1 MAQTIDRS
9 TTEEN
14 RAATP
19 TLPASHVGRAPDAPH
34 SPRTPPIPPDTLGG
48 LPLKPYYEPADAAEI
63 DVDRDLGLPGDYPY
77 TRGVHRTMYRDKVW
91 TMRQFAGFGSAAETN
106 ARYRFL
112 LSQGQ
117 TGLSVAFDMP
127 TLMGHDSDSPHALGE
142 VGRCGVAV
150 DTLDDMRTLFRGID
164 LGDVTT
170 SMTINSPAPILLAMY
185 FAVAEEQGVPLARL
199 GGTLQNDIL
208 KEYIA
213 QKEFIFPVQPSMRLV
228 TDVVEFCTRHVPR
241 WHPISISGYHIR
253 EAGSTAAQEL
263 AFTLADGF
271 AYVEAGIARGLDVDD
286 FAPRLSFF
294 FNAHIDFFEEI
305 AKYRAARRIWARH
318 MKERYGAKH
327 ERSLK
332 LRFHTQ
338 TAGCSLTAQQIENNI
353 ARTAFEA
360 MSAVLGGTN
369 SLHTN
374 SMDEVLALPTEKA
387 AQIALRT
394 QQILAYETGV
404 PSVVDPLAGSWFI
417 EDLTTRMEQ
426 AAEEYFAAIDERGGM
441 LAAIDDG
448 YPQREIAD
456 AAFRY
461 QQQLESGERVIV
473 GVNVYE
479 ATADDQPPPILVIDP
494 EIERDQVSR
503 VRTLRETRDNTS
515 VRSRLDELSGA
526 AAGSENTMPAML
538 ECVKAGATEGEII
551 ESLREVFGTYRET
564 PVF

>member
-1 MAQTIDRS
+1 MTQTIDRAAVPPGRPDKPRQ
-9 TTEEN
+9 
-14 RAATP
+14 RAA
-19 TLPASHVGRAPDAPH
+19 
-34 SPRTPPIPPDTLGG
+34 PPIPPDTLGG
-48 LPLKPYYEPADAAEI
+48 LPLATWYGPDTSPI
-63 DVDRDLGLPGDYPY
+63 DVERDLGEPGSFPY

-91 TMRQFAGFGSAAETN
+91 TMRQFAGFGSARDTN
-106 ARYRFL
+106 ERYRFL
-112 LSQGQ
+112 LDQGQ
-117 TGLSVAFDMP
+117 MGLSVAFDMP
-127 TLMGHDSDSPHALGE
+127 TLMGHDSDSPHSLGE

-150 DTLDDMRTLFRGID
+150 DSVEDMLTLFSGID
-164 LGDVTT
+164 IGAVTT
-170 SMTINSPAPILLAMY
+170 SMTINSPAPILFAMY
-185 FAVAEEQGVPLARL
+185 LAAADEQRIPYTKL

-213 QKEFIFPVQPSMRLV
+213 QKEFIFPIRQSMRLV
-228 TDVVEFCTRHVPR
+228 TDVVEFCTRNVPS
-241 WHPISISGYHIR
+241 WNPISISGYHIR

-271 AYVEAGIARGLDVDD
+271 AYVEAGIERGLDVDE

-318 MKERYGAKH
+318 MREHYGAKD

-338 TAGCSLTAQQIENNI
+338 TAGCSLTAQQIENNV

-360 MSAVLGGTN
+360 LAAVLGGTN

-417 EDLTTRMEQ
+417 EDLTDRMEQ
-426 AAEEYFAAIDERGGM
+426 AAEDYFAAIAERGGM
-441 LAAIDDG
+441 LDAVAEG
-448 YPQREIAD
+448 FPQREIAD

-461 QQQLESGERVIV
+461 QSQLETGERVIV
-473 GVNVYE
+473 GVNVFE
-479 ATADDQPPPILVIDP
+479 QSVDSVQPPTLVIDP
-494 EIERDQVSR
+494 DVEVDQAAR
-503 VRTLRETRDNTS
+503 LKRLRERRDNTS
-515 VRSRLDELSGA
+515 VATRLDALQEVARGTDNL
-526 AAGSENTMPAML
+526 MPAIID
-538 ECVKAGATEGEII
+538 CVRARATEGEIV
-551 ESLREVFGTYRET
+551 EALRTVFGTYRET

>member
-1 MAQTIDRS
+1 MTQTIDRA
-9 TTEEN
+9 E
-14 RAATP
+14 TP
-19 TLPASHVGRAPDAPH
+19 SGSPDAPRRH
-34 SPRTPPIPPDTLGG
+34 AAPPIPPDTLGG
-48 LPLKPYYEPADAAEI
+48 LPLATWYGPDSVAI
-63 DVDRDLGLPGDYPY
+63 DVKRDLGDPGSYPY

-91 TMRQFAGFGSAAETN
+91 TMRQFAGFGSAKDTN
-106 ARYRFL
+106 ERYRFL
-112 LSQGQ
+112 LDQGQ

-127 TLMGHDSDSPHALGE
+127 TLMGYDSDSPHGLGE

-150 DTLDDMRTLFRGID
+150 DSVEDMLTLFSGID
-164 LGDVTT
+164 IGAVTT
-170 SMTINSPAPILLAMY
+170 SMTINSPAPILFAMY
-185 FAVAEEQGVPLARL
+185 LAAADENGIAYSKL

-213 QKEFIFPVQPSMRLV
+213 QKEFIFPIRPSMRLV
-228 TDVVEFCTRHVPR
+228 TDVVEFCTRNVPS
-241 WHPISISGYHIR
+241 WNPISISGYHIR

-271 AYVEAGIARGLDVDD
+271 AYVEAGIQRGLDVDE

-318 MKERYGAKH
+318 MRERFGAKD

-338 TAGCSLTAQQIENNI
+338 TAGCSLTAQQIENNV

-360 MSAVLGGTN
+360 LAAVLGGTN

-417 EDLTTRMEQ
+417 EDLTNRMEQ
-426 AAEEYFAAIDERGGM
+426 AAEEYFAAIGERGGM
-441 LAAIDDG
+441 LEAVAEG
-448 YPQREIAD
+448 FPQREIAD

-461 QQQLESGERVIV
+461 QSQLETGERVIV
-473 GVNVYE
+473 GVNVFE
-479 ATADDQPPPILVIDP
+479 HSVDMTQPPTLVIDP
-494 EIERDQVSR
+494 DVEVEQGARLEQ
-503 VRTLRETRDNTS
+503 LRQRRDNTS
-515 VRSRLDELSGA
+515 VATRLNALQEVA
-526 AAGSENTMPAML
+526 RGSDNMMPAIID
-538 ECVKAGATEGEII
+538 CVRARATEGEIV
-551 ESLREVFGTYRET
+551 EALRSVFGTYREA

>member
-1 MAQTIDRS
+1 MTQTIDRA
-9 TTEEN
+9 E
-14 RAATP
+14 TP
-19 TLPASHVGRAPDAPH
+19 SGSPDAP
-34 SPRTPPIPPDTLGG
+34 RRQTAPPIPPDTLGG
-48 LPLKPYYEPADAAEI
+48 LPLATWYGPDSVAI
-63 DVDRDLGLPGDYPY
+63 DVERDLGDPGSYPY

-91 TMRQFAGFGSAAETN
+91 TMRQFAGFGSAQDTN
-106 ARYRFL
+106 ERYRFL
-112 LSQGQ
+112 LDQGQ

-127 TLMGHDSDSPHALGE
+127 TLMGYDSDSPHGLGE

-150 DTLDDMRTLFRGID
+150 DSVEDMLTLFSGID
-164 LGDVTT
+164 IGAVTT
-170 SMTINSPAPILLAMY
+170 SMTINSPAPILFAMY
-185 FAVAEEQGVPLARL
+185 LAAADENGIAYSKL

-213 QKEFIFPVQPSMRLV
+213 QKEFIFPIRPSMRLV
-228 TDVVEFCTRHVPR
+228 TDVVEFCTRNVPS
-241 WHPISISGYHIR
+241 WNPISISGYHIR

-271 AYVEAGIARGLDVDD
+271 AYVEAGIQRGLDVDE

-318 MKERYGAKH
+318 MRERFGAKD

-338 TAGCSLTAQQIENNI
+338 TAGCSLTAQQIENNV

-360 MSAVLGGTN
+360 LAAVLGGTN

-417 EDLTTRMEQ
+417 EDLTNRMEQ
-426 AAEEYFAAIDERGGM
+426 AAEEYFAAIGERGGM
-441 LAAIDDG
+441 LEAVAEG
-448 YPQREIAD
+448 FPQREIAD

-461 QQQLESGERVIV
+461 QSQLETGERVIV
-473 GVNVYE
+473 GVNVFE
-479 ATADDQPPPILVIDP
+479 HSVDMTQPPTLVIDP
-494 EIERDQVSR
+494 DVEVEQAARLEQ
-503 VRTLRETRDNTS
+503 LRQRRDNTS
-515 VRSRLDELSGA
+515 VATRLNALQEVA
-526 AAGSENTMPAML
+526 RGSDNMMPAIID
-538 ECVKAGATEGEII
+538 CVRARATEGEIV
-551 ESLREVFGTYRET
+551 EALRSVFGTYREA

>member
-1 MAQTIDRS
+1 MTQTI
-9 TTEEN
+9 N
-14 RAATP
+14 RPGAAATP
-19 TLPASHVGRAPDAPH
+19 ADRDA
-34 SPRTPPIPPDTLGG
+34 PPIPPDTLGG
-48 LPLKPYYEPADAAEI
+48 LPLDPWYGPPASPQDVEHELGEP
-63 DVDRDLGLPGDYPY
+63 GSFPF

-91 TMRQFAGFGSAAETN
+91 TMRQFAGFGSAEDTN
-106 ARYRFL
+106 ERYRFL
-112 LSQGQ
+112 LAQGQ

-127 TLMGHDSDSPHALGE
+127 TLMGIDSDSPHALGE

-150 DTLDDMRTLFRGID
+150 DSVEDMLTLFNGID
-164 LGDVTT
+164 VGEVTT
-170 SMTINSPAPILLAMY
+170 SMTINSPAPILFAMY
-185 FAVAEEQGVPLARL
+185 LAAADERGIPYRML

-213 QKEFIFPVQPSMRLV
+213 QKEFIFPIRPSMRLV
-228 TDVVEFCTRHVPR
+228 TDVVEFCTRNVPS
-241 WHPISISGYHIR
+241 WNPVSISGYHIR

-271 AYVEAGIARGLDVDD
+271 AYVEAGIARGLDVDE

-318 MKERYGAKH
+318 MRDRYGAKD

-338 TAGCSLTAQQIENNI
+338 TAGCSLTAQQIENNV

-360 MSAVLGGTN
+360 LAAVLGGTN

-404 PSVVDPLAGSWFI
+404 PSVVDPLAGSWFV
-417 EDLTTRMEQ
+417 EDLTNRMEQ
-426 AAEEYFAAIDERGGM
+426 AAEDYFAAIAERGGM
-441 LAAIDDG
+441 IAAVDEG
-448 YPQREIAD
+448 FPQREIAD

-461 QQQLESGERVIV
+461 QSQLETGERVIV
-473 GVNVYE
+473 GVNVLDQSVD
-479 ATADDQPPPILVIDP
+479 TVQPPTLVIDP
-494 EIERDQVSR
+494 DVEAAQAARLKA
-503 VRTLRETRDNTS
+503 LRETRDNTS
-515 VRSRLDELSGA
+515 VSTRLDALQEVA
-526 AAGSENTMPAML
+526 KGSDNMMPAIID
-538 ECVKAGATEGEII
+538 CVRARATEGEII
-551 ESLREVFGTYRET
+551 EALRVVFGTHRET

>member
-1 MAQTIDRS
+1 VA
-9 TTEEN
+9 
-14 RAATP
+14 
-19 TLPASHVGRAPDAPH
+19 
-34 SPRTPPIPPDTLGG
+34 
-48 LPLKPYYEPADAAEI
+48 AAE
-63 DVDRDLGLPGDYPY
+63 
-77 TRGVHRTMYRDKVW
+77 KK
-91 TMRQFAGFGSAAETN
+91 
-106 ARYRFL
+106 
-112 LSQGQ
+112 
-117 TGLSVAFDMP
+117 
-127 TLMGHDSDSPHALGE
+127 
-142 VGRCGVAV
+142 
-150 DTLDDMRTLFRGID
+150 GI
-164 LGDVTT
+164 
-170 SMTINSPAPILLAMY
+170 PRAK
-185 FAVAEEQGVPLARL
+185 L
-199 GGTLQNDIL
+199 GGTIQADIL

-213 QKEFIFPVQPSMRLV
+213 QKEWIFPPRPHMRV
-228 TDVVEFCTRHVPR
+228 IVDMMRFCRDEMPKWNT
-241 WHPISISGYHIR
+241 ISISGYHIR

-271 AYVEAGIARGLDVDD
+271 AYVEAGIAAGLDVDA

-318 MKERYGAKH
+318 MKERYGAKD

-374 SMDEVLALPTEKA
+374 SMDEVLALPTAKA

-404 PSVVDPLAGSWFI
+404 PSVVDPLAGSWFV
-417 EDLTTRMEQ
+417 EDLTNRMEH
-426 AAEEYFAAIDERGGM
+426 AAEEYFAAIEDRGGM

-479 ATADDQPPPILVIDP
+479 HDVSSEPPPILIIDP
-494 EIERDQVSR
+494 EIERAQAAR
-503 VRTLRETRDNTS
+503 VRTIRETRDNSS
-515 VRSRLDELSGA
+515 VQSRLEELRVA
-526 AAGSENTMPAML
+526 ARGNDNTMPPIL
-538 ECVKAGATEGEII
+538 SCVKAMATEGEII
-551 ESLREVFGTYRET
+551 GALRDVFGTHRET

>member
-1 MAQTIDRS
+1 MAQTIDR
-9 TTEEN
+9 
-14 RAATP
+14 P
-19 TLPASHVGRAPDAPH
+19 TQPAEHMQSPRHVAPH
-34 SPRTPPIPPDTLGG
+34 VRRSPVVPPDTLGG
-48 LPLKPYYEPADAAEI
+48 LPLKTSYDPSDTAGL
-63 DVDRDLGLPGDYPY
+63 DVERDLGEPGSYPY
-77 TRGVHRTMYRDKVW
+77 TRGLHRTMYRDKVW

-106 ARYRFL
+106 KRYRFL
-112 LSQGQ
+112 LEQGQ

-127 TLMGHDSDSPHALGE
+127 TLMGHDSDAPDSLGE
-142 VGRCGVAV
+142 VGRCGVAI
-150 DTLDDMRTLFRGID
+150 DSLDDMLTLFGGID
-164 LGDVTT
+164 VGDVTT

-185 FAVAEEQGVPLARL
+185 LGVAEAQGVPLQRL

-213 QKEFIFPVQPSMRLV
+213 QKEYIFPVQPSMRLV
-228 TDVVEFCTRHVPR
+228 SDVVVFCTQHVPR
-241 WHPISISGYHIR
+241 WNPISISGYHIR

-271 AYVEAGIARGLDVDD
+271 AYVEAGIAAGLDVDE
-286 FAPRLSFF
+286 FVPRLSFF

-318 MKERYGAKH
+318 MRERYGAKD

-338 TAGCSLTAQQIENNI
+338 TAGCSLTAQQIENNV

-360 MSAVLGGTN
+360 LSAVLGGTN

-404 PSVVDPLAGSWFI
+404 PSVTDPLAGSWFI

-426 AAEEYFAAIDERGGM
+426 AAEEYFATIDEMGGM

-448 YPQREIAD
+448 FPQREIAD

-461 QQQLESGERVIV
+461 QQQLETGERVIV

-479 ATADDQPPPILVIDP
+479 DTVDSTPPPILVIDP
-494 EIERDQVSR
+494 DIERNQVAR
-503 VRTLRETRDNTS
+503 VRALRENRDNTS
-515 VRSRLDELSGA
+515 VESRLEELKTAVRNGD
-526 AAGSENTMPAML
+526 NTMPPILDA
-538 ECVKAGATEGEII
+538 VRARATEGEII
-551 ESLREVFGTYRET
+551 AAMRDVFGTYRES
-564 PVF
+564 PIF

>member
-1 MAQTIDRS
+1 MTQTIDRA
-9 TTEEN
+9 E
-14 RAATP
+14 TP
-19 TLPASHVGRAPDAPH
+19 SGSPDAP
-34 SPRTPPIPPDTLGG
+34 RRQTAPPIPPDTLGG
-48 LPLKPYYEPADAAEI
+48 LPLATWYGPDSVAI
-63 DVDRDLGLPGDYPY
+63 DVERDLGDPGSYPY

-91 TMRQFAGFGSAAETN
+91 TMRQFAGFGSAKDTN
-106 ARYRFL
+106 ERYRFL
-112 LSQGQ
+112 LDQGQ

-127 TLMGHDSDSPHALGE
+127 TLMGYDSDSPHGLGE

-150 DTLDDMRTLFRGID
+150 NSVEDMLTLFSGID
-164 LGDVTT
+164 IGAVTT
-170 SMTINSPAPILLAMY
+170 SMTINSPAPILFAMY
-185 FAVAEEQGVPLARL
+185 LAAADENGIAYSKL

-213 QKEFIFPVQPSMRLV
+213 QKEFIFPIRPSMQLV
-228 TDVVEFCTRHVPR
+228 TDVVEFCTRNVPS
-241 WHPISISGYHIR
+241 WNPISISGYHIR

-271 AYVEAGIARGLDVDD
+271 AYVEAGIQRGLDVDE

-318 MKERYGAKH
+318 MRERFGAKD

-338 TAGCSLTAQQIENNI
+338 TAGCSLTAQQIENNV

-360 MSAVLGGTN
+360 LAAVLGGTN

-417 EDLTTRMEQ
+417 EDLTNRMEQ
-426 AAEEYFAAIDERGGM
+426 AAEEYFAAIGERGGM
-441 LAAIDDG
+441 LEAVAEG
-448 YPQREIAD
+448 FPQREIAD

-461 QQQLESGERVIV
+461 QSQLETGERVIV
-473 GVNVYE
+473 GVNVFE
-479 ATADDQPPPILVIDP
+479 HSVDMTQPPTLVIDP
-494 EIERDQVSR
+494 DVEVEQAARLEQ
-503 VRTLRETRDNTS
+503 LRQRRDNTS
-515 VRSRLDELSGA
+515 VATRLNALQEVA
-526 AAGSENTMPAML
+526 RGSDNMMPAIID
-538 ECVKAGATEGEII
+538 CVRARATEGEIV
-551 ESLREVFGTYRET
+551 EALRSVFGTYREA

>member
-1 MAQTIDRS
+1 MTQTIDRAAVPPGHPDKPHQ
-9 TTEEN
+9 
-14 RAATP
+14 RAA
-19 TLPASHVGRAPDAPH
+19 
-34 SPRTPPIPPDTLGG
+34 PPIPPDTLGG
-48 LPLKPYYEPADAAEI
+48 LPLATWYGQDTSPI
-63 DVDRDLGLPGDYPY
+63 DVERDLGEPGSFPY
-77 TRGVHRTMYRDKVW
+77 TRGIHRTMYRDKVW
-91 TMRQFAGFGSAAETN
+91 TMRQFAGFGSARDTN
-106 ARYRFL
+106 ERYRFL
-112 LSQGQ
+112 LDQGQ

-127 TLMGHDSDSPHALGE
+127 TLMGHDSDSPHSLGE

-150 DTLDDMRTLFRGID
+150 DSVEDMLTLFSGID
-164 LGDVTT
+164 IGAVTT
-170 SMTINSPAPILLAMY
+170 SMTINSPAPILFSMYLA
-185 FAVAEEQGVPLARL
+185 AADEQRIPYTKL

-213 QKEFIFPVQPSMRLV
+213 QKEFIFPIRQSMRLV
-228 TDVVEFCTRHVPR
+228 TDVVEFCTRNVPS
-241 WHPISISGYHIR
+241 WNPISISGYHIR

-271 AYVEAGIARGLDVDD
+271 AYVEAGIERGLDVDE

-318 MKERYGAKH
+318 MREQYGAKDD
-327 ERSLK
+327 RSLK

-338 TAGCSLTAQQIENNI
+338 TAGCSLTAQQIENNV

-360 MSAVLGGTN
+360 LAAVLGGTN

-417 EDLTTRMEQ
+417 EDLTDRMEQ
-426 AAEEYFAAIDERGGM
+426 AAEDYFAAIAARGGM
-441 LAAIDDG
+441 LDAVAEG
-448 YPQREIAD
+448 FPQREIAD

-461 QQQLESGERVIV
+461 QSQLETGERVIV
-473 GVNVYE
+473 GVNVF
-479 ATADDQPPPILVIDP
+479 DQSVDTVLPPTLVIDP
-494 EIERDQVSR
+494 DVEVEQAARLKQ
-503 VRTLRETRDNTS
+503 LRERRDNTS
-515 VRSRLDELSGA
+515 VATRLDALQEVARGTDNL
-526 AAGSENTMPAML
+526 MPAIID
-538 ECVKAGATEGEII
+538 CVRARATEGEIV
-551 ESLREVFGTYRET
+551 EALRTVFGTYRET

>member
-1 MAQTIDRS
+1 MAQTIDR
-9 TTEEN
+9 
-14 RAATP
+14 ATQP
-19 TLPASHVGRAPDAPH
+19 PAHMQGAPRSAPH
-34 SPRTPPIPPDTLGG
+34 SERTPKVPDDTLGG
-48 LPLKPYYEPADAAEI
+48 LPLRPVYGPD
-63 DVDRDLGLPGDYPY
+63 DVALDVARDLAQPGEYPY
-77 TRGVHRTMYRDKVW
+77 TRGVYRTMYRDKVW

-106 ARYRFL
+106 ERYRFL
-112 LSQGQ
+112 LGQGQ
-117 TGLSVAFDMP
+117 MGLSVAFDMP
-127 TLMGHDSDSPHALGE
+127 TLMGHDSDAPESLGE

-150 DTLDDMRTLFRGID
+150 DSVDDMRTLFDAID
-164 LGDVTT
+164 VGSVTT
-170 SMTINSPAPILLAMY
+170 SMTINSPAPILFAMY
-185 FAVAEEQGVPLARL
+185 LAVAEEKGVPFSKV

-228 TDVVEFCTRHVPR
+228 SDVVAFCARETPR

-271 AYVEAGIARGLDVDD
+271 AYVEAGIAAGLEVDE

-318 MKERYGAKH
+318 MRERYGAKD

-360 MSAVLGGTN
+360 MAAVLGGTN

-394 QQILAYETGV
+394 QQILAYETGT
-404 PSVVDPLAGSWFI
+404 PSVADPLAGSWFI
-417 EDLTTRMEQ
+417 EDLTNRMEQ
-426 AAEEYFAAIDERGGM
+426 AAEEYFTAIDERGGM

-461 QQQLESGERVIV
+461 QQQLETGERVIV

-479 ATADDQPPPILVIDP
+479 ETVDASAPQILVIDP
-494 EIERDQVSR
+494 AIERDQVAR
-503 VRTLRETRDNTS
+503 VRRLRESRDNTS
-515 VRSRLDELSGA
+515 VATRLDALKEV
-526 AAGSENTMPAML
+526 AAGSENTMPAIL
-538 ECVKAGATEGEII
+538 DCVRARATEGEII
-551 ESLREVFGTYRET
+551 AALKDVFGVYHET

>member
-1 MAQTIDRS
+1 MTQTIDR
-9 TTEEN
+9 
-14 RAATP
+14 A
-19 TLPASHVGRAPDAPH
+19 GAPPGPPEAPR
-34 SPRTPPIPPDTLGG
+34 PREAPPIPPDTLGG
-48 LPLKPYYEPADAAEI
+48 LPLATSYGPEDSTI
-63 DVDRDLGLPGDYPY
+63 DVERDLGEPGSFPY

-91 TMRQFAGFGSAAETN
+91 TMRQFAGFGSARDTN
-106 ARYRFL
+106 LRYRFL
-112 LSQGQ
+112 LDQGQ
-117 TGLSVAFDMP
+117 MGLSVAFDMP
-127 TLMGHDSDSPHALGE
+127 TLMGHDSDAPESLGE
-142 VGRCGVAV
+142 VGRCGVAIDSV
-150 DTLDDMRTLFRGID
+150 EDMLTLFSGID
-164 LGDVTT
+164 VGAVTT
-170 SMTINSPAPILLAMY
+170 SMTINSPAPILFAMY
-185 FAVAEEQGVPLARL
+185 LAAADEQGIPYTKL

-213 QKEFIFPVQPSMRLV
+213 QKEFIFPIRPSMRLV
-228 TDVVEFCTRHVPR
+228 TDVVEFCTRNVPS
-241 WHPISISGYHIR
+241 WNPISISGYHIR

-271 AYVEAGIARGLDVDD
+271 AYVEAGIERGLDVDE

-318 MKERYGAKH
+318 MREHYGAKD

-338 TAGCSLTAQQIENNI
+338 TAGCSLTAQQIENNV

-360 MSAVLGGTN
+360 LAAVLGGTN

-417 EDLTTRMEQ
+417 EDLTNRIEQ
-426 AAEEYFAAIDERGGM
+426 AAEDYFAAIAERGGM
-441 LAAIDDG
+441 LDAVAEG
-448 YPQREIAD
+448 FPQREIAD

-461 QQQLESGERVIV
+461 QSQLETGERVIV
-473 GVNVYE
+473 GVNVFE
-479 ATADDQPPPILVIDP
+479 HSVDMAPPPTLVIDP
-494 EIERDQVSR
+494 DVEVSQAAR
-503 VRTLRETRDNTS
+503 LKQLRERRDSGS
-515 VRSRLDELSGA
+515 VATRLDALQEVARGTDNL
-526 AAGSENTMPAML
+526 MPAIID
-538 ECVKAGATEGEII
+538 CVRARATEGEIVAA
-551 ESLREVFGTYRET
+551 LRGVFGTYRET

>member
-1 MAQTIDRS
+1 MTQTIDRAGVPPG
-9 TTEEN
+9 EPE
-14 RAATP
+14 
-19 TLPASHVGRAPDAPH
+19 APR
-34 SPRTPPIPPDTLGG
+34 PREAPPIPPDTLGG
-48 LPLKPYYEPADAAEI
+48 LRLETRYAPDNASF
-63 DVDRDLGLPGDYPY
+63 DVERDLGEPGSYPY

-91 TMRQFAGFGSAAETN
+91 TMRQFAGFGSPRDTN
-106 ARYRFL
+106 ERYRFL
-112 LSQGQ
+112 LDQGQ
-117 TGLSVAFDMP
+117 MGLSVAFDMP
-127 TLMGHDSDSPHALGE
+127 TLMGHDSDSPQALGE

-150 DTLDDMRTLFRGID
+150 DSVEDMLTLFSGID
-164 LGDVTT
+164 VGAVTT
-170 SMTINSPAPILLAMY
+170 SMTINSPAPILFAMY
-185 FAVAEEQGVPLARL
+185 LAAADEQGIPYTKL

-213 QKEFIFPVQPSMRLV
+213 QKEFIFPIRPSMRLV
-228 TDVVEFCTRHVPR
+228 TDVVEFCTRNVPS
-241 WHPISISGYHIR
+241 WNPISISGYHIR

-271 AYVEAGIARGLDVDD
+271 AYVEAGIERGLDVDE

-294 FNAHIDFFEEI
+294 FNAHMDFFEEI

-318 MKERYGAKH
+318 MREQYGAKD

-338 TAGCSLTAQQIENNI
+338 TAGCSLTAQQIENNV

-360 MSAVLGGTN
+360 LAAVLGGTN

-417 EDLTTRMEQ
+417 EDLTNRMEQ
-426 AAEEYFAAIDERGGM
+426 AAEDYFAAIAERGGM
-441 LAAIDDG
+441 LDAVAEG
-448 YPQREIAD
+448 FPQREIAD

-461 QQQLESGERVIV
+461 QSQLETGERVIV
-473 GVNVYE
+473 GVNVFE
-479 ATADDQPPPILVIDP
+479 HSVDMVQPPTLVIDP
-494 EIERDQVSR
+494 NVEVEQAARLKE
-503 VRTLRETRDNTS
+503 LRERRDNTS
-515 VRSRLDELSGA
+515 VATRLDALQEVARGVDNL
-526 AAGSENTMPAML
+526 MPAIIH
-538 ECVKAGATEGEII
+538 CVRARATEGEIV
-551 ESLREVFGTYRET
+551 EALRTVFGTYRET

>member
-1 MAQTIDRS
+1 MAQTIDRPTQPAEHMQS
-9 TTEEN
+9 P
-14 RAATP
+14 RHAAP
-19 TLPASHVGRAPDAPH
+19 HVRRAPVV
-34 SPRTPPIPPDTLGG
+34 PPDTLGG
-48 LPLKPYYEPADAAEI
+48 LPLKTSYDASDTAGL
-63 DVDRDLGLPGDYPY
+63 DVERDLGQPGSYPY
-77 TRGVHRTMYRDKVW
+77 TRGLHRTMYRDKVW

-106 ARYRFL
+106 KRYRFL
-112 LSQGQ
+112 LEQGQ

-127 TLMGHDSDSPHALGE
+127 TLMGHDSDAPDSLGE
-142 VGRCGVAV
+142 VGRCGVAI
-150 DTLDDMRTLFRGID
+150 DSLDDMLTLFGGID
-164 LGDVTT
+164 VGDVTT

-185 FAVAEEQGVPLARL
+185 LGVAEAQGVPLQRL

-213 QKEFIFPVQPSMRLV
+213 QKEYIFPVQPSMRLV
-228 TDVVEFCTRHVPR
+228 SDVVIFCTQHVPR
-241 WHPISISGYHIR
+241 WNPISISGYHIR

-271 AYVEAGIARGLDVDD
+271 AYVEAGIAAGLDVDE
-286 FAPRLSFF
+286 FVPRLSFF

-318 MKERYGAKH
+318 MRERYGAKD

-338 TAGCSLTAQQIENNI
+338 TAGCSLTAQQIENNV

-360 MSAVLGGTN
+360 LSAVLGGTN

-404 PSVVDPLAGSWFI
+404 PSVTDPLAGSWFI

-426 AAEEYFAAIDERGGM
+426 AAEEYFATIDEMGGM

-448 YPQREIAD
+448 FPQREIAD

-461 QQQLESGERVIV
+461 QQQLETGERVIV

-479 ATADDQPPPILVIDP
+479 DTVDSTPPPILVIDP
-494 EIERDQVSR
+494 DIERNQVAR
-503 VRTLRETRDNTS
+503 VRALRENRDNSS
-515 VRSRLDELSGA
+515 VQSRLEELKTAVRNGD
-526 AAGSENTMPAML
+526 NTMPPIL
-538 ECVKAGATEGEII
+538 EAVRARATEGEII
-551 ESLREVFGTYRET
+551 AALRDVFGTYRES
-564 PVF
+564 PIF

>member
-1 MAQTIDRS
+1 MTQTIDR
-9 TTEEN
+9 
-14 RAATP
+14 A
-19 TLPASHVGRAPDAPH
+19 GAPPGPLDE
-34 SPRTPPIPPDTLGG
+34 PRPREAPPIPPDTLGG
-48 LPLKPYYEPADAAEI
+48 LPLATWYGPDDSPI
-63 DVDRDLGLPGDYPY
+63 DVERDLGEPGSFPY

-91 TMRQFAGFGSAAETN
+91 TMRQFAGFGTARDTN
-106 ARYRFL
+106 QRYRFL
-112 LSQGQ
+112 LDQGQ
-117 TGLSVAFDMP
+117 MGLSVAFDMP
-127 TLMGHDSDSPHALGE
+127 TLMGHDSDAPESLGE
-142 VGRCGVAV
+142 VGRCGVAIDSV
-150 DTLDDMRTLFRGID
+150 EDMLTLFSGID
-164 LGDVTT
+164 VGAVTT
-170 SMTINSPAPILLAMY
+170 SMTINSPAPILFAMY
-185 FAVAEEQGVPLARL
+185 LAAADERGIPYTKL

-213 QKEFIFPVQPSMRLV
+213 QKEFIFPIRPSMRLV
-228 TDVVEFCTRHVPR
+228 TDVVEFCTRNVPS
-241 WHPISISGYHIR
+241 WNPISISGYHIR

-271 AYVEAGIARGLDVDD
+271 AYVEAGIERGLDVDE

-318 MKERYGAKH
+318 MRDHYGAKD

-338 TAGCSLTAQQIENNI
+338 TAGCSLTAQQIENNV

-360 MSAVLGGTN
+360 LAAVLGGTN

-394 QQILAYETGV
+394 QQILAYETGI

-417 EDLTTRMEQ
+417 EDLTNRMEQ
-426 AAEEYFAAIDERGGM
+426 AAEDYFVAIAERGGM
-441 LAAIDDG
+441 LDAVAEG
-448 YPQREIAD
+448 FPQREIAD

-461 QQQLESGERVIV
+461 QSQLETGERVIV
-473 GVNVYE
+473 GVNVFE
-479 ATADDQPPPILVIDP
+479 HSVDSAPPPTLVIDP
-494 EIERDQVSR
+494 DVEVSQAAR
-503 VRTLRETRDNTS
+503 LGLLRERRDNGS
-515 VRSRLDELSGA
+515 VATRLEALQEVA
-526 AAGSENTMPAML
+526 RGSDNLMPAIID
-538 ECVKAGATEGEII
+538 CVRARATEGEIV
-551 ESLREVFGTYRET
+551 EALRAVFGTYRET

>member
-1 MAQTIDRS
+1 MTQTIDRAGAPPGPL
-9 TTEEN
+9 EE
-14 RAATP
+14 
-19 TLPASHVGRAPDAPH
+19 
-34 SPRTPPIPPDTLGG
+34 PRPREAPPIPPDTLGG
-48 LPLKPYYEPADAAEI
+48 LPLATWYGPENSTI
-63 DVDRDLGLPGDYPY
+63 DGERDLGDPGSYPY

-91 TMRQFAGFGSAAETN
+91 TMRQFAGFGSADDTN
-106 ARYRFL
+106 LRYRFL
-112 LSQGQ
+112 LDQGQ

-127 TLMGHDSDSPHALGE
+127 TLMGLDSDSPHAIGE

-150 DTLDDMRTLFRGID
+150 DSVEDMLTLFSGID
-164 LGDVTT
+164 IGAVTT
-170 SMTINSPAPILLAMY
+170 SMTINSPAPILFAMY
-185 FAVAEEQGVPLARL
+185 LAAADENGIPYSKL

-213 QKEFIFPVQPSMRLV
+213 QKEFIFPIRPSMRFV
-228 TDVVEFCTRHVPR
+228 TDVVEFCTRNVPS
-241 WHPISISGYHIR
+241 WNPISISGYHIR

-271 AYVEAGIARGLDVDD
+271 AYVEAGIERGLDADE

-318 MKERYGAKH
+318 MRERYGAKD

-338 TAGCSLTAQQIENNI
+338 TAGCSLAAQQIENNV

-360 MSAVLGGTN
+360 LSAVLGGTN

-404 PSVVDPLAGSWFI
+404 PSVTDPLAGSWFI

-426 AAEEYFAAIDERGGM
+426 AAEEYFATIDDMGGM

-448 YPQREIAD
+448 FPQREIAA

-461 QQQLESGERVIV
+461 QQQLETGERVIV
-473 GVNVYE
+473 GVNVFE
-479 ATADDQPPPILVIDP
+479 DTVDSTPPPILVIDP
-494 EIERDQVSR
+494 DIERNQVAR
-503 VRTLRETRDNTS
+503 VRALRENRDNTS
-515 VRSRLDELSGA
+515 VQTRLEELKTAVVNGD
-526 AAGSENTMPAML
+526 NTMPPILDA
-538 ECVKAGATEGEII
+538 VRARATEGEII
-551 ESLREVFGTYRET
+551 AALRDVFGTYRES
-564 PVF
+564 PIF